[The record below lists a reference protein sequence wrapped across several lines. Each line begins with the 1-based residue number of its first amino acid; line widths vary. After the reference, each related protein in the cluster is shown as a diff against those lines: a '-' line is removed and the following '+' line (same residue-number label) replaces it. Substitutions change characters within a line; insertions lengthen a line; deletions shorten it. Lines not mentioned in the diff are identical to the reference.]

1 MDIPWNL
8 ACLYGALV
16 MATGP
21 TVITPIIRNL
31 NLNYR
36 LRKLL
41 EFEGVFN
48 DAFSVILSALM
59 FEWILS
65 GVSTGAGAL
74 SFILQRIFFGAM
86 IGIACGTVLYLLY
99 TRLKTVSNQTVRY
112 VTLTMILVCYAT
124 AEVLGTESGIL
135 AVALFGMILGSTNI
149 PYQSMIKEFKNDIVV
164 FMISLIFVLLA
175 AMIEFDHILTTGIY
189 GLVIV
194 GCIIGVI
201 RPLAVRI
208 ALRNSKFNENEKMF
222 VSFIG
227 PKGVVP
233 VSMSVYFAL
242 RMSDLGITGGETLV
256 GLMFITVIISVTI
269 CGGLSSYVA
278 NRFEVIP
285 MSTII
290 INGDKIGILLA
301 DKIHQRGNNVTVLD
315 ENSDR
320 CKILEDSG
328 IHAICGDIM
337 DKNILIDM
345 NFDKCQHV
353 IVNTG
358 RDDTN
363 HFICKLLQMHTSIS
377 NDKIIVRIND
387 SENNEIFE
395 KMGTRIM
402 NKDVA
407 TATILD
413 NMIT

>member
-1 MDIPWNL
+1 
-8 ACLYGALV
+8 
-16 MATGP
+16 
-21 TVITPIIRNL
+21 
-31 NLNYR
+31 
-36 LRKLL
+36 
-41 EFEGVFN
+41 
-48 DAFSVILSALM
+48 
-59 FEWILS
+59 
-65 GVSTGAGAL
+65 
-74 SFILQRIFFGAM
+74 
-86 IGIACGTVLYLLY
+86 
-99 TRLKTVSNQTVRY
+99 
-112 VTLTMILVCYAT
+112 
-124 AEVLGTESGIL
+124 
-135 AVALFGMILGSTNI
+135 
-149 PYQSMIKEFKNDIVV
+149 
-164 FMISLIFVLLA
+164 
-175 AMIEFDHILTTGIY
+175 
-189 GLVIV
+189 
-194 GCIIGVI
+194 
-201 RPLAVRI
+201 
-208 ALRNSKFNENEKMF
+208 
-222 VSFIG
+222 
-227 PKGVVP
+227 
-233 VSMSVYFAL
+233 
-242 RMSDLGITGGETLV
+242 
-256 GLMFITVIISVTI
+256 
-269 CGGLSSYVA
+269 
-278 NRFEVIP
+278 